1 MFVIN
6 NSLWLEHE
14 LIQHELKNRSLL
26 KRNVMSTTFLQ
37 QILSNGLLL
46 VVMGGQKSNLSCRFK
61 LEPITTYHLDLL

>member
-26 KRNVMSTTFLQ
+26 KKNVMFTIFLQ
-37 QILSNGLLL
+37 QILSSGLLL
-46 VVMGGQKSNLSCRFK
+46 VVISGQKSNLSNRFK
-61 LEPITTYHLDLL
+61 LELITTYYL